1 MMKRL
6 IRGQVVS
13 GLRDAAK
20 DYGLELSEPAADA
33 IFEELEMS
41 EIMTLKSSSNE
52 EEKLGILRG
61 ATLQAI
67 EKATDAGVREELQG
81 LVTAVEGMNAS
92 GSQ

>member
-52 EEKLGILRG
+52 EEKLAILGG
-61 ATLQAI
+61 ATQKAI
-67 EKATDAGVREELQG
+67 AKSKDQGVRDELQG
-81 LVTAVEGMNAS
+81 LVTAVEAMNE
-92 GSQ
+92 GG